1 MSCGRCAVQA
11 RATKAFGRRQ
21 KLDWDVFR
29 SPTGVTFIRARKNV
43 GKKTNL
49 GTRVLAH
56 QEYTYEVVN
65 ATIEQIDFARQD
77 LVSHSYKVG
86 PSALKT
92 LPRDIF
98 HKIGA
103 LSDAGVGI
111 FERNITYCTRITVG
125 IRNKRT
131 FKVNNLML

>member
-49 GTRVLAH
+49 GTRVLAQ

-65 ATIEQIDFARQD
+65 ATIEQIYFARQD
-77 LVSHSYKVG
+77 KPWNEG
-86 PSALKT
+86 FSA
-92 LPRDIF
+92 
-98 HKIGA
+98 
-103 LSDAGVGI
+103 SGI
-111 FERNITYCTRITVG
+111 H
-125 IRNKRT
+125 
-131 FKVNNLML
+131 L